1 MPDPG
6 GHDAGN
12 VLPMTDGN
20 ITRPDVSTMVGDG
33 CEKMDIL
40 FVVDDSGSMAEEQT
54 NLASNFPRFV
64 EVINAFMTD
73 SGRPLDYRI
82 GVTTTGQDMVTVVSF
97 PPMFPLPPVEM
108 MESGPGGAL
117 LQDSACG
124 MSRRWIERADPD
136 VAGSFSCVAQVGTGG
151 SSVEM
156 PLRMVEMALTDK
168 VEDGTNA
175 GFIREDALL
184 AIVILTDENDC
195 SREGNRFEIMI
206 PDPFAPGGIG
216 TAVDVCDPASPDLL
230 PVEHFL
236 SVLDGVKG
244 DRGRWAAAV
253 IAGPTN
259 CSSGFGDAVEATRLK
274 DFVMQTG
281 DNAIFSSICEGD
293 LTGAL
298 MEALT
303 KFDAACDNFI
313 LI

>member
-1 MPDPG
+1 MR
-6 GHDAGN
+6 DAGGMIT
-12 VLPMTDGN
+12 PMTDGN
-20 ITRPDVSTMVGDG
+20 IVRPDVSTVAGDG

-64 EVINAFMTD
+64 EVINAFMTE

-124 MSRRWIERADPD
+124 MSRRWIERADAD

-184 AIVILTDENDC
+184 AIVMLTDENDC

-206 PDPFAPGGIG
+206 PDPFSPGGITG
-216 TAVDVCDPASPDLL
+216 AVDVCDPASPDLL
-230 PVEHFL
+230 PVSHFL
-236 SVLDGVKG
+236 TVLDGVKG

-274 DFVMQTG
+274 DFVMMTG